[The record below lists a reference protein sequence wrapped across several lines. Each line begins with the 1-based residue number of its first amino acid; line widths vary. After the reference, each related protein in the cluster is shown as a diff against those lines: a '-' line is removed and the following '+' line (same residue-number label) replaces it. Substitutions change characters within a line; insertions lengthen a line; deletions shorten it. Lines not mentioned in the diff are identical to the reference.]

1 MTEILWKSSA
11 PHLPVQDHEVV
22 ELRMVD
28 LGGTEDHRY
37 LVREIHA
44 SWSASAQQIKWMGFE
59 DQIYAT
65 CQEAQRSFASRKAS
79 LVSAGFPYTTTIN

>member
-11 PHLPVQDHEVV
+11 PHLPAQDHELV

-28 LGGTEDHRY
+28 LGGTKQLRY

-44 SWSASAQQIKWMGFE
+44 AWSATGQRIEWKGFE
-59 DQIYAT
+59 DETYGT
-65 CQEAQRSFASRKAS
+65 RQEAQRSFANRKAS
-79 LVSAGFPYTTTIN
+79 IVRAGFPYTTMLG

>member
-11 PHLPVQDHEVV
+11 PHLPVQDHELV

-28 LGGTEDHRY
+28 LGGKVESRY

-44 SWSASAQQIKWMGFE
+44 SWSAATQQITWTGFKDAMYGTE
-59 DQIYAT
+59 
-65 CQEAQRSFASRKAS
+65 QEAQQSFASRKAS
-79 LVSAGFPYTTTIN
+79 IVRAGYPYATMLN